1 MVIMARTE
9 VEDMYLVLLLMARV
23 LRRLRIKRG
32 KGRRKADE
40 VKMVDKQRMVRSMGT
55 EAKAR
60 RTTVKGRP
68 DKKDKVTEGSDNHNP
83 TT

>member
-1 MVIMARTE
+1 MVIMARTG

-23 LRRLRIKRG
+23 LRRVRIKRR
-32 KGRRKADE
+32 KGRRKADGL
-40 VKMVDKQRMVRSMGT
+40 KMVRMVRSMGT

-68 DKKDKVTEGSDNHNP
+68 DKKDKVTKGSDSHNP